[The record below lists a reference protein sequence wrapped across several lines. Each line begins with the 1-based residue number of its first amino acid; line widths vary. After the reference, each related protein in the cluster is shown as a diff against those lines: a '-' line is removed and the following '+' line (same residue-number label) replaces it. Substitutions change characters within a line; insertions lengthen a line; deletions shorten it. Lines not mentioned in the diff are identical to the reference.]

1 MKITINHTAE
11 EDREYLDTF
20 DHSELDLF
28 NLNVELSTDEESTT
42 TDIVRMI
49 VKAMIIEGYCL
60 TSIIDSLIDVAY
72 RLAYDNGIDIEDY
85 E

>member
-11 EDREYLDTF
+11 ENREYLDTF
-20 DHSELDLF
+20 DNSELDIF
-28 NLNVELSTDEESTT
+28 DLNVELSTDDDSTT
-42 TDIVRMI
+42 TDIIRMA
-49 VKAMIIEGYCL
+49 VKAMIIEGYAL
-60 TSIIDSLIDVAY
+60 SSIVNSLIDVAY